1 MFKDS
6 NVTTQELLKSVRQ
19 IEIKTSKI
27 VNSYFSGQYHS
38 AFKGH
43 GIEFDEVRK
52 YTVGDDVRAMDW
64 KVSARYNEPF
74 IKRFREER
82 ELSVI
87 ILADFS
93 ASTDFGFTKTKH
105 NLIVELSALLSFSAL
120 KNNDKVG
127 LLIFTDI
134 VEKFIPLNKGRNHVL
149 RIIRELIEFEPKST
163 NTNIANALEYFNR
176 IQKRDSITFLVTDSC
191 AELPKKEIDIT
202 RKRHDFIVCLVN
214 DDLEYHLPN
223 FGGTLVLS
231 DLENEDYVYFDMSNK
246 RIREEYFN
254 EQNKIMQ
261 DRLDFLKRNSIEK
274 IVLDTSSDYVSE
286 VMKFFMKR
294 RRK

>member
-1 MFKDS
+1 MFKD
-6 NVTTQELLKSVRQ
+6 NNITTQELLRSVRQ

-27 VNSYFSGQYHS
+27 VNSYFAGQYHS
-38 AFKGH
+38 AFKGQ

-127 LLIFTDI
+127 LLIFTDT
-134 VEKFIPLNKGRNHVL
+134 VEKFIPLNKGKNHVL

-163 NTNIANALEYFNR
+163 QTNIANALEYFNR
-176 IQKRDSITFLVTDSC
+176 IQKRDSITFLVTDVCS
-191 AELPKKEIDIT
+191 ELPKKEIDIT

-214 DDLEYHLPN
+214 DSLEYHLPN
-223 FGGTLVLS
+223 LGGTLVMS

-254 EQNKIMQ
+254 EQNKIME
-261 DRLDFLKRNSIEK
+261 DRLNFLKRNSIEK
-274 IVLDTSSDYVSE
+274 IVLDTSSDYVND
-286 VMKFFMKR
+286 VMKFFLKR
-294 RRK
+294 RR

>member
-1 MFKDS
+1 MFKDNS
-6 NVTTQELLKSVRQ
+6 ISSQELLKSVRQ

-27 VNSYFSGQYHS
+27 VNSYFAGQYHS
-38 AFKGH
+38 AFRGH

-52 YTVGDDVRAMDW
+52 YIVGDDVRAMDW

-127 LLIFTDI
+127 LLIFTDT
-134 VEKFIPLNKGRNHVL
+134 VEKFIPLKKGRNHVL
-149 RIIRELIEFEPKST
+149 RIIRELIEFEPKSIET
-163 NTNIANALEYFNR
+163 NVANALEYFNR
-176 IQKRDSITFLVTDSC
+176 IQKRDSITFLITDSC
-191 AELPKKEIDIT
+191 SELPKKEIDIT
-202 RKRHDFIVCLVN
+202 RKRHDLIVCLVN
-214 DDLEYHLPN
+214 DNLEYNLPN
-223 FGGTLVLS
+223 LGGTLVLS
-231 DLENEDYVYFDMSNK
+231 DLEKEDYVYFDMSNK
-246 RIREEYFN
+246 SVREQYFN
-254 EQNKIMQ
+254 EQNKLME
-261 DRLDFLKRNSIEK
+261 DKLDFLKRNSIDK
-274 IVLDTSSDYVSE
+274 IILDTSSDYVTD
-286 VMKFFMKR
+286 VMKFFVKR
-294 RRK
+294 RR

>member
-6 NVTTQELLKSVRQ
+6 NITTQDLIRSVRQ
-19 IEIKTSKI
+19 IEIKTSRI
-27 VNSYFSGQYHS
+27 VNSYFAGQYHS
-38 AFKGH
+38 AFKGQ

-52 YTVGDDVRAMDW
+52 YIIGDDVRAMDW

-127 LLIFTDI
+127 LLIFTDT
-134 VEKFIPLNKGRNHVL
+134 VEKFIPLNKGKNHVL
-149 RIIRELIEFEPKST
+149 RIIRELIEFNPKST
-163 NTNIANALEYFNR
+163 QTNVANALEYFNR
-176 IQKRDSITFLVTDSC
+176 IQKRDSITFLITDSC
-191 AELPKKEIDIT
+191 SELPKKEIDIT

-214 DDLEYHLPN
+214 DSLEYHLPSL
-223 FGGTLVLS
+223 GGTLVLS
-231 DLENEDYVYFDMSNK
+231 DLENDDYVYFDMSNK
-246 RIREEYFN
+246 RIREEYLN
-254 EQNKIMQ
+254 EQNRIMEE
-261 DRLDFLKRNSIEK
+261 RLDFLKRNSIER
-274 IVLDTSSDYVSE
+274 IILDTSSDYVNE
-286 VMKFFMKR
+286 VMKFFVKR
-294 RRK
+294 RR

>member
-6 NVTTQELLKSVRQ
+6 SITTQDLLRSVRQ

-27 VNSYFSGQYHS
+27 VNSYFAGQYHS
-38 AFKGH
+38 AFKGQ

-52 YTVGDDVRAMDW
+52 YTIGDDVRAMDW

-82 ELSVI
+82 ELSVV

-127 LLIFTDI
+127 LLIFTDT
-134 VEKFIPLNKGRNHVL
+134 VEKFIPLNKGKNHVL
-149 RIIRELIEFEPKST
+149 RIIRELIEFNPKST
-163 NTNIANALEYFNR
+163 QTNVASALEYFNR
-176 IQKRDSITFLVTDSC
+176 IQKRDSITFLITDACS
-191 AELPKKEIDIT
+191 ELPKKEIDIT

-214 DDLEYHLPN
+214 DSLEYHLPSL
-223 FGGTLVLS
+223 GGTLVLS
-231 DLENEDYVYFDMSNK
+231 DLENDDYVYFDMSNK
-246 RIREEYFN
+246 KIREEYFN
-254 EQNKIMQ
+254 EQNRIMEE
-261 DRLDFLKRNSIEK
+261 RLNFLKRNSIER
-274 IVLDTSSDYVSE
+274 IVLDTSSDYVNE
-286 VMKFFMKR
+286 VMKFFVKR
-294 RRK
+294 RR

>member
-1 MFKDS
+1 MFKD
-6 NVTTQELLKSVRQ
+6 NNITTQDLLRSVRQ

-52 YTVGDDVRAMDW
+52 YAIGDDVRAMDW

-87 ILADFS
+87 ILTDFS

-127 LLIFTDI
+127 LLIFTDT
-134 VEKFIPLNKGRNHVL
+134 VEKFIPLKKGKNHVL
-149 RIIRELIEFEPKST
+149 RIIRELIEFQPKSAKT
-163 NTNIANALEYFNR
+163 NVANALEYFNR
-176 IQKRDSITFLVTDSC
+176 IQKRDSITFLITDACSD
-191 AELPKKEIDIT
+191 LPKKEIDIT

-214 DDLEYHLPN
+214 DNLEYNLPSL
-223 FGGTLVLS
+223 GGTLVLS

-246 RIREEYFN
+246 KIREEYFN
-254 EQNKIMQ
+254 EQNKMME
-261 DRLDFLKRNSIEK
+261 DRLEFLKRNSIER
-274 IVLDTSSDYVSE
+274 IILDTSSDYVNE
-286 VMKFFMKR
+286 VMKFFIKR
-294 RRK
+294 RK

>member
-1 MFKDS
+1 MFKDNS
-6 NVTTQELLKSVRQ
+6 ISSQELLKSVRQ

-27 VNSYFSGQYHS
+27 VNSYFAGQYHS
-38 AFKGH
+38 AFRGH

-52 YTVGDDVRAMDW
+52 YIVGDDVRAMDW

-127 LLIFTDI
+127 LLIFTDT
-134 VEKFIPLNKGRNHVL
+134 VEKFIPLKKGRNHVL
-149 RIIRELIEFEPKST
+149 RIIRELIEFEPKSIET
-163 NTNIANALEYFNR
+163 NVANALEYFNR
-176 IQKRDSITFLVTDSC
+176 IQKRDSITFLITDSC
-191 AELPKKEIDIT
+191 SELPKKEIDIT
-202 RKRHDFIVCLVN
+202 RKRHDLIVCLVN
-214 DDLEYHLPN
+214 DNLEYNLPSL
-223 FGGTLVLS
+223 GGTLVLS
-231 DLENEDYVYFDMSNK
+231 DLEKEDYVYFDMSNK
-246 RIREEYFN
+246 SVREQYFN
-254 EQNKIMQ
+254 EQNKLME
-261 DRLDFLKRNSIEK
+261 DKLDFLKRNSIDK
-274 IVLDTSSDYVSE
+274 IILDTSSDYVTD
-286 VMKFFMKR
+286 VMKFFVKR
-294 RRK
+294 RR

>member
-6 NVTTQELLKSVRQ
+6 GITTQDLLRSVRQ
-19 IEIKTSKI
+19 IEIKTSRI
-27 VNSYFSGQYHS
+27 VNSYFAGQYHS
-38 AFKGH
+38 AFKGQ

-82 ELSVI
+82 ELSVV

-127 LLIFTDI
+127 LLIFTDT
-134 VEKFIPLNKGRNHVL
+134 VEKFIPLNKGKNHVL
-149 RIIRELIEFEPKST
+149 RIIRELIEFTPKST
-163 NTNIANALEYFNR
+163 QTNAASALEYFNR
-176 IQKRDSITFLVTDSC
+176 IQKRDSITFLITDSC
-191 AELPKKEIDIT
+191 CELPKKEIDIT

-214 DDLEYHLPN
+214 DKLEYHLPSL
-223 FGGTLVLS
+223 GGTLVLS
-231 DLENEDYVYFDMSNK
+231 DLENNDYVYFDMSNK
-246 RIREEYFN
+246 KIREEYFN
-254 EQNKIMQ
+254 EQNRIMEE
-261 DRLDFLKRNSIEK
+261 RLDFLKRNSIER
-274 IVLDTSSDYVSE
+274 IILDTSSDYVND
-286 VMKFFMKR
+286 VMKFFVKR
-294 RRK
+294 RR

>member
-6 NVTTQELLKSVRQ
+6 NITTQDLLRSVRQ

-27 VNSYFSGQYHS
+27 VNSYFAGQYHS
-38 AFKGH
+38 AFKGQ

-52 YTVGDDVRAMDW
+52 YTIGDDVRAMDW

-74 IKRFREER
+74 IKCFREER
-82 ELSVI
+82 ELSVV

-127 LLIFTDI
+127 LLIFTDT
-134 VEKFIPLNKGRNHVL
+134 VEKFIPLNKGKNHVL
-149 RIIRELIEFEPKST
+149 RIIRELIEFNPKST
-163 NTNIANALEYFNR
+163 QTNVASALEYFNR
-176 IQKRDSITFLVTDSC
+176 IQKRDSITFLITDSC
-191 AELPKKEIDIT
+191 SELPKKEIDIT

-214 DDLEYHLPN
+214 DSLEYHLPSL
-223 FGGTLVLS
+223 GGTLVLS
-231 DLENEDYVYFDMSNK
+231 DLENDDYVYFDMSNK
-246 RIREEYFN
+246 KIREEYFN
-254 EQNKIMQ
+254 EQNRIMEE
-261 DRLDFLKRNSIEK
+261 RLNFLKRNSIER
-274 IVLDTSSDYVSE
+274 IVLDTSSDYVND
-286 VMKFFMKR
+286 VMKFFVKR
-294 RRK
+294 RR

>member
-1 MFKDS
+1 MFKDNS
-6 NVTTQELLKSVRQ
+6 ISSQELLKSVRQ

-27 VNSYFSGQYHS
+27 VNSYFAGQYHS
-38 AFKGH
+38 AFRGH

-52 YTVGDDVRAMDW
+52 YIVGDDVRAMDW

-127 LLIFTDI
+127 LLIFTDT
-134 VEKFIPLNKGRNHVL
+134 VEKFIPLKKGRNHVL
-149 RIIRELIEFEPKST
+149 RIIRELIEFEPKSIET
-163 NTNIANALEYFNR
+163 NVANALEYFNR
-176 IQKRDSITFLVTDSC
+176 IQKRDSITFLITDSC
-191 AELPKKEIDIT
+191 SNLPKKEIDIT
-202 RKRHDFIVCLVN
+202 RKRHDLIVCLVN
-214 DDLEYHLPN
+214 DNLEYNLPN
-223 FGGTLVLS
+223 LGGTLVLS
-231 DLENEDYVYFDMSNK
+231 DLEKEDYVYFDMSNK
-246 RIREEYFN
+246 SVREQYFN
-254 EQNKIMQ
+254 EQNKLME
-261 DRLDFLKRNSIEK
+261 DKLDFLKRNSIDK
-274 IVLDTSSDYVSE
+274 IILDTSSDYVTD
-286 VMKFFMKR
+286 VMKFFVKR
-294 RRK
+294 RR

>member
-1 MFKDS
+1 MFKDNS
-6 NVTTQELLKSVRQ
+6 ISSQELLKSVRQ

-27 VNSYFSGQYHS
+27 VNSYFAGQYHS
-38 AFKGH
+38 AFRGH

-52 YTVGDDVRAMDW
+52 YIVGDDVRAMDW

-127 LLIFTDI
+127 LLIFTDT
-134 VEKFIPLNKGRNHVL
+134 VEKFIPLKKGRNHVL
-149 RIIRELIEFEPKST
+149 RIIRELIEFEPKSIET
-163 NTNIANALEYFNR
+163 NVANALEYFNR
-176 IQKRDSITFLVTDSC
+176 IQKRDSITFLITDSC
-191 AELPKKEIDIT
+191 SDLPKKEIDIT
-202 RKRHDFIVCLVN
+202 RKRHDLIVCLVN
-214 DDLEYHLPN
+214 DNLEYNLPN
-223 FGGTLVLS
+223 LGGTLVLS
-231 DLENEDYVYFDMSNK
+231 DLEKEDYVYFDMSNK
-246 RIREEYFN
+246 SVRDQYFN
-254 EQNKIMQ
+254 EQNKLME
-261 DRLDFLKRNSIEK
+261 DKLDFLKRNSIDK
-274 IVLDTSSDYVSE
+274 IILDTSSDYVTD
-286 VMKFFMKR
+286 VMKFFVKR
-294 RRK
+294 RR

>member
-6 NVTTQELLKSVRQ
+6 NIITQDLLRSVRQ

-27 VNSYFSGQYHS
+27 VNSYFAGQYHS
-38 AFKGH
+38 AFKGQ

-52 YTVGDDVRAMDW
+52 YTIGDDVRAMDW

-82 ELSVI
+82 ELSVV

-127 LLIFTDI
+127 LLIFTDT
-134 VEKFIPLNKGRNHVL
+134 VEKFIPLNKGKNHVL
-149 RIIRELIEFEPKST
+149 RIIRELIEFNPKST
-163 NTNIANALEYFNR
+163 QTNVASALEYFNR
-176 IQKRDSITFLVTDSC
+176 IQKRDSITFLITDSC
-191 AELPKKEIDIT
+191 SELPKKEIDIT

-214 DDLEYHLPN
+214 DSLEYHLPSL
-223 FGGTLVLS
+223 GGTLVLS
-231 DLENEDYVYFDMSNK
+231 DLENDDYVYFDMSNK
-246 RIREEYFN
+246 KIREEYFN
-254 EQNKIMQ
+254 EQNRIMEE
-261 DRLDFLKRNSIEK
+261 RLQNLKRNSIER
-274 IVLDTSSDYVSE
+274 IVLDTSSDYVND
-286 VMKFFMKR
+286 VMKFFVKR
-294 RRK
+294 RR

>member
-6 NVTTQELLKSVRQ
+6 NITTQDLIRSVRQ
-19 IEIKTSKI
+19 IEIKTSRI
-27 VNSYFSGQYHS
+27 VNSYFAGQYHS
-38 AFKGH
+38 AFKGQ

-52 YTVGDDVRAMDW
+52 YIIGDDVRAMDW

-127 LLIFTDI
+127 LLIFTDT
-134 VEKFIPLNKGRNHVL
+134 VEKFIPLNKGKNHVL
-149 RIIRELIEFEPKST
+149 RIIRELIEFNPKST
-163 NTNIANALEYFNR
+163 QTNVANALEYFNR
-176 IQKRDSITFLVTDSC
+176 IQKRDSITFLITDSC
-191 AELPKKEIDIT
+191 SELPKKEIDIT

-214 DDLEYHLPN
+214 DSLEYHLPN
-223 FGGTLVLS
+223 LGGTLVLS
-231 DLENEDYVYFDMSNK
+231 DLENDDYVYFDMSNK
-246 RIREEYFN
+246 RIREEYLN
-254 EQNKIMQ
+254 EQNRIMEE
-261 DRLDFLKRNSIEK
+261 RLDFLKRNSIER
-274 IVLDTSSDYVSE
+274 IILDTSSDYVNE
-286 VMKFFMKR
+286 VMKFFVKR
-294 RRK
+294 RR

>member
-6 NVTTQELLKSVRQ
+6 SIATQDLLRSVRQ

-27 VNSYFSGQYHS
+27 VNSYFAGQYHS
-38 AFKGH
+38 AFKGQ

-52 YTVGDDVRAMDW
+52 YTIGDDVRAMDW

-82 ELSVI
+82 ELSVV

-127 LLIFTDI
+127 LLIFTDT
-134 VEKFIPLNKGRNHVL
+134 VEKFIPLNKGKNHVL
-149 RIIRELIEFEPKST
+149 RIIRELIEFNPKST
-163 NTNIANALEYFNR
+163 QTNVASALEYFNR
-176 IQKRDSITFLVTDSC
+176 IQKRDSITFLITDACS
-191 AELPKKEIDIT
+191 ELPKKEIDIT

-214 DDLEYHLPN
+214 DILEYHLPSL
-223 FGGTLVLS
+223 GGTLVLS
-231 DLENEDYVYFDMSNK
+231 DLENDDYVYFDMSNK
-246 RIREEYFN
+246 KIREEYFN
-254 EQNKIMQ
+254 EQNRIMEE
-261 DRLDFLKRNSIEK
+261 RLNFLKRNSIER
-274 IVLDTSSDYVSE
+274 IVLDTSSDYVND
-286 VMKFFMKR
+286 VMKFFVKR
-294 RRK
+294 RR

>member
-6 NVTTQELLKSVRQ
+6 NITTQDLLRSVRQ

-27 VNSYFSGQYHS
+27 VNSYFAGQYHS
-38 AFKGH
+38 AFKGQ

-52 YTVGDDVRAMDW
+52 YTIGDDVRAMDW

-82 ELSVI
+82 ELSVV

-127 LLIFTDI
+127 LLIFTDT
-134 VEKFIPLNKGRNHVL
+134 VEKFIPLNKGKNHVL
-149 RIIRELIEFEPKST
+149 RIIRELIEFNPKST
-163 NTNIANALEYFNR
+163 QTNVANALEYFNR
-176 IQKRDSITFLVTDSC
+176 IQKRDSITFLITDACS
-191 AELPKKEIDIT
+191 ELPKKEIDIT
-202 RKRHDFIVCLVN
+202 RKKHDFIVCLVN
-214 DDLEYHLPN
+214 DSLEYHLPSL
-223 FGGTLVLS
+223 GGTLVLS
-231 DLENEDYVYFDMSNK
+231 DLENDDYVYFDMSNK
-246 RIREEYFN
+246 KIREEYFN
-254 EQNKIMQ
+254 EQNRIMEE
-261 DRLDFLKRNSIEK
+261 RLNFLKRNSIER
-274 IVLDTSSDYVSE
+274 IVLDTSSDYVND
-286 VMKFFMKR
+286 VMKFFVKR
-294 RRK
+294 RR

>member
-6 NVTTQELLKSVRQ
+6 NITTQDLLRSVRQ

-27 VNSYFSGQYHS
+27 VNSYFAGQYHS
-38 AFKGH
+38 AFKGQ

-52 YTVGDDVRAMDW
+52 YTIGDDVRAMDW

-82 ELSVI
+82 ELSVV

-127 LLIFTDI
+127 LLIFTDT
-134 VEKFIPLNKGRNHVL
+134 VEKFIPLNKGKNHVL
-149 RIIRELIEFEPKST
+149 RIIRELIEFNPKST
-163 NTNIANALEYFNR
+163 QTNVASALEYFNR
-176 IQKRDSITFLVTDSC
+176 IQKRDSITFLITDACS
-191 AELPKKEIDIT
+191 ELPKKEIDIT

-214 DDLEYHLPN
+214 DSLEYHLPSL
-223 FGGTLVLS
+223 GGTLVLS
-231 DLENEDYVYFDMSNK
+231 DLENDDYVYFDMSNK
-246 RIREEYFN
+246 KIREEYFN
-254 EQNKIMQ
+254 EQNRIMEE
-261 DRLDFLKRNSIEK
+261 RLNFLKRNSIER
-274 IVLDTSSDYVSE
+274 IVLDTSSDYVNE
-286 VMKFFMKR
+286 VMKFFVKR
-294 RRK
+294 RR

>member
-6 NVTTQELLKSVRQ
+6 NITTQDLLRSVRQ

-27 VNSYFSGQYHS
+27 VNSYFAGQYHS
-38 AFKGH
+38 AFKGQ

-52 YTVGDDVRAMDW
+52 YTIGDDVRVMDW

-82 ELSVI
+82 ELSVV

-127 LLIFTDI
+127 LLIFTDT
-134 VEKFIPLNKGRNHVL
+134 VEKFIPLNKGKNHVL
-149 RIIRELIEFEPKST
+149 RIIRELIEFNPKST
-163 NTNIANALEYFNR
+163 QTNVASALEYFNR
-176 IQKRDSITFLVTDSC
+176 IQKRDSITFLITDSC
-191 AELPKKEIDIT
+191 SELPKKEIDIT

-214 DDLEYHLPN
+214 DSLEYHLPSL
-223 FGGTLVLS
+223 GGTLVLS
-231 DLENEDYVYFDMSNK
+231 DLENDDYVYFDMSNK
-246 RIREEYFN
+246 KIREEYFN
-254 EQNKIMQ
+254 EQNRIMEE
-261 DRLDFLKRNSIEK
+261 RLNFLKRNSIER
-274 IVLDTSSDYVSE
+274 IVLDTSSDYVND
-286 VMKFFMKR
+286 VMKFFVKR
-294 RRK
+294 RR

>member
-1 MFKDS
+1 MFRDS
-6 NVTTQELLKSVRQ
+6 TVTTKDILKSVRQ
-19 IEIKTSKI
+19 IEIKTSRI

-52 YTVGDDVRAMDW
+52 YNIGDDVRAMDW

-82 ELSVI
+82 ELNVV

-93 ASTDFGFTKTKH
+93 ASTDFGLTKTKH

-127 LLIFTDI
+127 LLIFTDT
-134 VEKFIPLNKGRNHVL
+134 VEKFIPLNKGKNHVL

-163 NTNIANALEYFNR
+163 ETNIANALEYFNK
-176 IQKRDSITFLVTDSC
+176 IQKRDSITFLITDACSD
-191 AELPKKEIDIT
+191 LPKKQIDII
-202 RKRHDFIVCLVN
+202 RKRNDFVVCLVN
-214 DDLEYHLPN
+214 DRLEYEMPHLL
-223 FGGTLVLS
+223 GTLVLS
-231 DLENEDYVYFDMSNK
+231 DLENDEYVYFDMGNK
-246 RIREEYFN
+246 NVREAYIN
-254 EQNKIMQ
+254 EQSKMLEDKLQ
-261 DRLDFLKRNSIEK
+261 FLKRNSIEN
-274 IVLDTSSDYVSE
+274 IVLDTSSNYINE
-286 VMKFFMKR
+286 VMKFFIKR
-294 RRK
+294 RR

>member
-6 NVTTQELLKSVRQ
+6 NITTQDLLRSVRQ
-19 IEIKTSKI
+19 IEIKTSRI
-27 VNSYFSGQYHS
+27 VNSYFAGQYHS
-38 AFKGH
+38 AFKGQ

-82 ELSVI
+82 ELSVV

-127 LLIFTDI
+127 LLIFTDT
-134 VEKFIPLNKGRNHVL
+134 VEKFIPLKKGRNHVL
-149 RIIRELIEFEPKST
+149 RIIRELIEFDPKST
-163 NTNIANALEYFNR
+163 QTNVANALEYFNR
-176 IQKRDSITFLVTDSC
+176 IQKRDSITFLITDACS
-191 AELPKKEIDIT
+191 ELPKKEIDIT

-214 DDLEYHLPN
+214 DKLEYHLPSL
-223 FGGTLVLS
+223 GGTLVLS
-231 DLENEDYVYFDMSNK
+231 DLENNDYVYFDMSNK
-246 RIREEYFN
+246 KIREEYFN
-254 EQNKIMQ
+254 EQNRIMEE
-261 DRLDFLKRNSIEK
+261 RLDFLKRNSIER
-274 IVLDTSSDYVSE
+274 IILDTSSDYVND
-286 VMKFFMKR
+286 VMKFFVKR
-294 RRK
+294 RR

>member
-1 MFKDS
+1 MFKNS
-6 NVTTQELLKSVRQ
+6 NITSQELLKSVRQ

-38 AFKGH
+38 AFRGH

-52 YTVGDDVRAMDW
+52 YIVGDDVRAMDW

-82 ELSVI
+82 ELSLI

-127 LLIFTDI
+127 LLIFTDT
-134 VEKFIPLNKGRNHVL
+134 VEKFIPLKKGRNHVL
-149 RIIRELIEFEPKST
+149 RIIRELIEFEPKSIET
-163 NTNIANALEYFNR
+163 NVANALEYFNR
-176 IQKRDSITFLVTDSC
+176 IQKRDSITFLITDACS
-191 AELPKKEIDIT
+191 ELPKKEIDIT

-214 DDLEYHLPN
+214 DNLEYNLPN
-223 FGGTLVLS
+223 LGGTLVLS
-231 DLENEDYVYFDMSNK
+231 DLEKEDYVYFDMSNK
-246 RIREEYFN
+246 SVREEYFN
-254 EQNKIMQ
+254 EQNKLMEEK
-261 DRLDFLKRNSIEK
+261 LDFLKRNSIEK
-274 IVLDTSSDYVSE
+274 IVLDTSADYVTE
-286 VMKFFMKR
+286 VMKFFIKR
-294 RRK
+294 KR

>member
-1 MFKDS
+1 MFKDNS
-6 NVTTQELLKSVRQ
+6 ISSQELLKSVRQ

-27 VNSYFSGQYHS
+27 VNSYFAGQYHS
-38 AFKGH
+38 AFRGH

-52 YTVGDDVRAMDW
+52 YIVGDDVRAMDW

-127 LLIFTDI
+127 LLIFTDT
-134 VEKFIPLNKGRNHVL
+134 VEKFIPLKKGRNHVL
-149 RIIRELIEFEPKST
+149 RIIRELIEFEPKSIET
-163 NTNIANALEYFNR
+163 NVANALEYFNR
-176 IQKRDSITFLVTDSC
+176 IQKRDSITFLITDSC
-191 AELPKKEIDIT
+191 SDLPKKEIDIT
-202 RKRHDFIVCLVN
+202 RKRHDLIVCLVN
-214 DDLEYHLPN
+214 DNLEYNLPN
-223 FGGTLVLS
+223 LGGTLVLS
-231 DLENEDYVYFDMSNK
+231 DLEKEDYVYFDMSNK
-246 RIREEYFN
+246 SVREQYFN
-254 EQNKIMQ
+254 EQNKLME
-261 DRLDFLKRNSIEK
+261 DKLDFLKRNSIDK
-274 IVLDTSSDYVSE
+274 IILDTSSDYVTD
-286 VMKFFMKR
+286 VMKFFVKR
-294 RRK
+294 RR

>member
-6 NVTTQELLKSVRQ
+6 NIITQDLLRSVRQ

-27 VNSYFSGQYHS
+27 VNSYFAGQYHS
-38 AFKGH
+38 AFKGQ

-52 YTVGDDVRAMDW
+52 YTIGDDVRAMDW

-82 ELSVI
+82 ELSVV

-127 LLIFTDI
+127 LLIFTDT
-134 VEKFIPLNKGRNHVL
+134 VEKFIPLNKGKNHVL
-149 RIIRELIEFEPKST
+149 RIIRELIEFNPKST
-163 NTNIANALEYFNR
+163 QTNVASALEYFNR
-176 IQKRDSITFLVTDSC
+176 IQKRDSITFLITDSC
-191 AELPKKEIDIT
+191 SELPKKEIDIT

-214 DDLEYHLPN
+214 DSLEYHLPSL
-223 FGGTLVLS
+223 GGTLVLS
-231 DLENEDYVYFDMSNK
+231 DLENDDYVYFDMSNK
-246 RIREEYFN
+246 KIREEYFN
-254 EQNKIMQ
+254 EQNRIMEE
-261 DRLDFLKRNSIEK
+261 RLNFLKRNSIER
-274 IVLDTSSDYVSE
+274 IVLDTSSDYVND
-286 VMKFFMKR
+286 VMKFFVKR
-294 RRK
+294 RR

>member
-1 MFKDS
+1 MFKDNS
-6 NVTTQELLKSVRQ
+6 ISSQELLKSVRQ

-27 VNSYFSGQYHS
+27 VNSYFAGQYHS
-38 AFKGH
+38 AFRGH

-52 YTVGDDVRAMDW
+52 YIVGDDVRAMDW

-127 LLIFTDI
+127 LLIFTDT
-134 VEKFIPLNKGRNHVL
+134 VEKFIPLKKGRNHVL
-149 RIIRELIEFEPKST
+149 RIIRELIEFEPKSIET
-163 NTNIANALEYFNR
+163 NVANALEYFNR
-176 IQKRDSITFLVTDSC
+176 IQKRDSITFLITDSC
-191 AELPKKEIDIT
+191 SELPKKEIDIT
-202 RKRHDFIVCLVN
+202 RKRHDLIVCLVN
-214 DDLEYHLPN
+214 DNLEYNLPSL
-223 FGGTLVLS
+223 GGTLVLS
-231 DLENEDYVYFDMSNK
+231 DLEKEDYVYFDMSNK
-246 RIREEYFN
+246 SVREQYLN
-254 EQNKIMQ
+254 EQNKLME
-261 DRLDFLKRNSIEK
+261 DKLDFLKRNSIDK
-274 IVLDTSSDYVSE
+274 IILATTSDYVTD
-286 VMKFFMKR
+286 VMKFFVKR
-294 RRK
+294 RR

>member
-1 MFKDS
+1 MFKD
-6 NVTTQELLKSVRQ
+6 NNITTQELLRSVRQ

-27 VNSYFSGQYHS
+27 VNSYFAGQYHS
-38 AFKGH
+38 AFKGQ

-127 LLIFTDI
+127 LLIFTDT
-134 VEKFIPLNKGRNHVL
+134 VEKFIPLNKGKNHVL

-163 NTNIANALEYFNR
+163 QTNIANALEYFNR
-176 IQKRDSITFLVTDSC
+176 IQKRDSITFLVTDVCS
-191 AELPKKEIDIT
+191 ELPKKEIDIT

-214 DDLEYHLPN
+214 DSLEYHLPN
-223 FGGTLVLS
+223 LGGTLVMS

-254 EQNKIMQ
+254 EQNKIME
-261 DRLDFLKRNSIEK
+261 DRLNFLKRNSIEK
-274 IVLDTSSDYVSE
+274 IILDTSSDYVND
-286 VMKFFMKR
+286 VMKFFLKR
-294 RRK
+294 RR

>member
-1 MFKDS
+1 MFKDNS
-6 NVTTQELLKSVRQ
+6 ISSQELLKSVRQ

-27 VNSYFSGQYHS
+27 VNSYFAGQYHS
-38 AFKGH
+38 AFRGH

-52 YTVGDDVRAMDW
+52 YIVGDDVRAMDW

-127 LLIFTDI
+127 LLIFTDT
-134 VEKFIPLNKGRNHVL
+134 VEKFIPLKKGRNHVL
-149 RIIRELIEFEPKST
+149 RIIRELIEFEPKSIET
-163 NTNIANALEYFNR
+163 DVANALEYFNR
-176 IQKRDSITFLVTDSC
+176 IQKRDSITFLITDSC
-191 AELPKKEIDIT
+191 SNLPKKEIDIT
-202 RKRHDFIVCLVN
+202 RKRHDLIVCLVN
-214 DDLEYHLPN
+214 DNLEYNLPN
-223 FGGTLVLS
+223 LGGTLVLS
-231 DLENEDYVYFDMSNK
+231 DLEKEDYVYFDMSNK
-246 RIREEYFN
+246 SVRDQYFN
-254 EQNKIMQ
+254 EQNKLME
-261 DRLDFLKRNSIEK
+261 DKLDFLKRNSIDK
-274 IVLDTSSDYVSE
+274 IILDTSSDYVTD
-286 VMKFFMKR
+286 VMKFFVKR
-294 RRK
+294 RR

>member
-1 MFKDS
+1 MFT
-6 NVTTQELLKSVRQ
+6 NNNMTTSELLKSVRQ

-27 VNSYFSGQYHS
+27 VNSYFAGQYHS
-38 AFKGH
+38 AFKGQ

-127 LLIFTDI
+127 LLIFTDT

-149 RIIRELIEFEPKST
+149 RIIRELIEFEPKSIET
-163 NTNIANALEYFNR
+163 NVANALEYFNR
-176 IQKRDSITFLVTDSC
+176 IQKRDSITFLITDACSD
-191 AELPKKEIDIT
+191 LPKKEIDIT

-214 DDLEYHLPN
+214 DSLEYNLPN
-223 FGGTLVLS
+223 LGGTLVLS
-231 DLENEDYVYFDMSNK
+231 DLEKEDYVYFDMSNK
-246 RIREEYFN
+246 YVREEYFN
-254 EQNKIMQ
+254 EQTKLM
-261 DRLDFLKRNSIEK
+261 DEKLEFLKRNSIEK
-274 IVLDTSSDYVSE
+274 IILDTSSDYVTE
-286 VMKFFMKR
+286 VMKFFVKR
-294 RRK
+294 KR

>member
-1 MFKDS
+1 MFRDS
-6 NVTTQELLKSVRQ
+6 TVTTKDILKSVRQ
-19 IEIKTSKI
+19 IEIKTSRI

-52 YTVGDDVRAMDW
+52 YNIGDDVRAMDW

-82 ELSVI
+82 ELNVV

-93 ASTDFGFTKTKH
+93 ASTDFGLTKTKH

-127 LLIFTDI
+127 LLIFTDT
-134 VEKFIPLNKGRNHVL
+134 VEKFIPLNKGKNHVL

-163 NTNIANALEYFNR
+163 ETNIANALEYFNK
-176 IQKRDSITFLVTDSC
+176 IQKRDSITFLITDACSD
-191 AELPKKEIDIT
+191 LPKKQIDII
-202 RKRHDFIVCLVN
+202 RKRNDFVVCLVN
-214 DDLEYHLPN
+214 DRLEYEMPHLL
-223 FGGTLVLS
+223 GTLVLS
-231 DLENEDYVYFDMSNK
+231 DLENDEYVYFDMGNK
-246 RIREEYFN
+246 NVREAYIN
-254 EQNKIMQ
+254 EQSKMLEEKLQ
-261 DRLDFLKRNSIEK
+261 FLKRNSIEN
-274 IVLDTSSDYVSE
+274 IVLDTSSNYINE
-286 VMKFFMKR
+286 VMKFFIKR
-294 RRK
+294 RR

>member
-6 NVTTQELLKSVRQ
+6 NITTKDLLKSVRQ

-27 VNSYFSGQYHS
+27 VNSYFAGQYHS

-52 YTVGDDVRAMDW
+52 YIIGDDVRAMDW

-74 IKRFREER
+74 IKRFKEER
-82 ELSVI
+82 ELNVVI
-87 ILADFS
+87 IADFS

-127 LLIFTDI
+127 LLIFTDTM
-134 VEKFIPLNKGRNHVL
+134 EKFIPLNKGKNHIL
-149 RIIRELIEFEPKST
+149 RIIRELIEFEPKSV
-163 NTNIANALEYFNR
+163 NTNVANALEYFNR
-176 IQKRDSITFLVTDSC
+176 IQKRESITFLITDVC

-214 DDLEYHLPN
+214 DSLEYHLPN

-231 DLENEDYVYFDMSNK
+231 DLENNDYVYFDMSNK
-246 RIREEYFN
+246 KIREEYFN
-254 EQNKIMQ
+254 EQNKIMEE
-261 DRLDFLKRNSIEK
+261 RLDFLKRNSIDK
-274 IVLDTSSDYVSE
+274 IILDTSGDYIND
-286 VMKFFMKR
+286 VMKFFLKR
-294 RRK
+294 IR